1 MTLLPLLALTACFQP
16 ETAPAVPEA
25 NVESAAPANPLC
37 ADPFVAALDEGARRW
52 ATGDL
57 TTSDYGTGAALFDE
71 EWLFGTW
78 MMAAVGLGQ
87 RAALCPA
94 SADADLAAM
103 ELALDRMVS
112 PAGRA
117 FDTRSYGVDIGER
130 LGEDRGSAALLGYG
144 GLPLALH
151 RALVPDTRFA
161 ATEAAWID
169 ALARRMAG
177 GLVETYPG
185 QRFPVDNAAGVAALA
200 LHDRATGEDHGAALA
215 AGLAGIAAARDAAS
229 GLLVQRV
236 DADGTPLDAPRGSGT
251 FLAAWFLH
259 RADPDLA
266 RGLYD
271 AGRDQLYGSVLGL
284 SAMREYPAGRE
295 GRGDIDSGPL
305 ILGYSVSSTG
315 FALGGAA
322 AFDDLTT
329 RDALLATAR
338 LGGPFAVGV
347 VPGLAADEEGGATGS
362 HLGDAILLAM
372 LTAQGRP

>member
-1 MTLLPLLALTACFQP
+1 VEDLA
-16 ETAPAVPEA
+16 
-25 NVESAAPANPLC
+25 
-37 ADPFVAALDEGARRW
+37 DGARLW
-52 ATGDL
+52 AGHDLGVGDF
-57 TTSDYGTGAALFDE
+57 GTGSDLFDA

-87 RAALCPA
+87 HARLCPEA
-94 SADADLAAM
+94 AAADLQAMDAAIEHM
-103 ELALDRMVS
+103 LS
-112 PAGRA
+112 PGGQA
-117 FDTRSYGVDIGER
+117 FDTRMWRRVPVADR
-130 LGEDRGSAALLGYG
+130 LDDDRGSMALLGYG
-144 GLPLALH
+144 TLPMALH
-151 RALVPDTRFA
+151 RALVPDSRFA
-161 ATEAAWID
+161 PTEATWAA
-169 ALARRMAG
+169 ALARRFERAAAEG
-177 GLVETYPG
+177 GTLVETYPD
-185 QRFPVDNAAGVAALA
+185 QRYAVDNAAGIAALS

-266 RGLYD
+266 RGLYE

-347 VPGLAADEEGGATGS
+347 VPGLAADEGGGATGS